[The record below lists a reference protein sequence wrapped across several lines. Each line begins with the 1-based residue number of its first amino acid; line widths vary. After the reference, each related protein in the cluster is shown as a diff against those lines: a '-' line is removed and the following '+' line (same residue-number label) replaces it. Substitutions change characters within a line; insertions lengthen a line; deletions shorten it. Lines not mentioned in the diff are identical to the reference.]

1 MELEQNRRGDESSI
15 EISRNYM
22 ESSKNSDLNKT
33 KQEEIRRLKD
43 SILVLQK
50 EKNSYQDETN
60 QLMTDKNELE
70 ERLETYEN
78 KLALV
83 TQELE
88 RVNRINKD
96 RNTENAKLSK

>member
-1 MELEQNRRGDESSI
+1 
-15 EISRNYM
+15 
-22 ESSKNSDLNKT
+22 
-33 KQEEIRRLKD
+33 
-43 SILVLQK
+43 
-50 EKNSYQDETN
+50 
-60 QLMTDKNELE
+60 MTDKNELE

-96 RNTENAKLSK
+96 RNIENNKLAKEN

>member
-1 MELEQNRRGDESSI
+1 M
-15 EISRNYM
+15 
-22 ESSKNSDLNKT
+22 
-33 KQEEIRRLKD
+33 
-43 SILVLQK
+43 LQK

-96 RNTENAKLSK
+96 RNIENNKLAKEN